1 MYSTSSVLERFF
13 DRVCAAQSQRIHCL
27 SCECLWPQTQLL
39 CFVYAFI
46 SLHFVSFPFEGEYDL
61 VLSRL
66 QEAADT
72 GREQSA
78 AQRAEFERL
87 LHVRRQLASSRLP
100 RLQNESLDALAR
112 RRVDEACDESMRLAY
127 RSDVLHLTV
136 SLPKFTSAN
145 NNEVAIVYYEP
156 GVPAAQDAF
165 AYIQGS

>member
-1 MYSTSSVLERFF
+1 M
-13 DRVCAAQSQRIHCL
+13 
-27 SCECLWPQTQLL
+27 
-39 CFVYAFI
+39 
-46 SLHFVSFPFEGEYDL
+46 
-61 VLSRL
+61 LSRL

-156 GVPAAQDAF
+156 GLPVAQDAF
-165 AYIQGS
+165 AYIRCS